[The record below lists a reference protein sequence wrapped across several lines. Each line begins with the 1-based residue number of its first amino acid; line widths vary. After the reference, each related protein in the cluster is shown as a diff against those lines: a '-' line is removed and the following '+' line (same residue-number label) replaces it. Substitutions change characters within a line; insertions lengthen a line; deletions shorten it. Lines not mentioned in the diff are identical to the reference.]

1 MQALPAPPGTRR
13 FPVGKFLVSLAV
25 AGCLAGIAWGV
36 SLGDT
41 SVRKIG
47 KHVERVEPEDAS
59 PVVPGQASVVA
70 DLESGWEGEL
80 SIDGRRIPKD
90 QVQFT
95 RATAVISFTPGI
107 GKDIERLAGGPH
119 TATVIYWMTGEDPA
133 GALRASWT
141 FRVV

>member
-1 MQALPAPPGTRR
+1 MIT
-13 FPVGKFLVSLAV
+13 LAV

-41 SVRKIG
+41 STRKVG
-47 KHVERVEPEDAS
+47 AHVERVEPEAGS

-70 DLESGWEGEL
+70 DLEAGWEGEL
-80 SIDGRRIPKD
+80 SLDGRPIPKD

-95 RATAVISFTPGI
+95 RATAVLSFTPGV

-119 TATVIYWMTGEDPA
+119 TATVTYWMTGESPST
-133 GALRASWT
+133 ALRSSWT